1 SFVTR
6 VTAMGYEDQEPDG
19 IYRRG
24 VNQWDNVY
32 SNAYSLMR
40 LDNGGVARVNECRRI
55 GHKAPS
61 SCVSGFYG
69 TRAGYQ
75 FMNAQHLVTTLSGS
89 GVTLEDV
96 SDYVNPEAMTA
107 HRDLPDFKQQV
118 ANHAWQWDS
127 FAPVQAAER
136 ARLPE
141 SYKGLP
147 NGHMASH
154 QLLIDDFCTAAYFGR
169 RPTVHAWLAARYTIP
184 GLVAHQSL
192 LRDGEPLPVPDC
204 GMPE

>member
-1 SFVTR
+1 
-6 VTAMGYEDQEPDG
+6 
-19 IYRRG
+19 
-24 VNQWDNVY
+24 
-32 SNAYSLMR
+32 
-40 LDNGGVARVNECRRI
+40 
-55 GHKAPS
+55 
-61 SCVSGFYG
+61 
-69 TRAGYQ
+69 
-75 FMNAQHLVTTLSGS
+75 
-89 GVTLEDV
+89 
-96 SDYVNPEAMTA
+96 MTA

-154 QLLIDDFCTAAYFGR
+154 QLLIDDFCTAVYFGR

-184 GLVAHQSL
+184 SSRTSRCSGTANRSPCPTAAC
-192 LRDGEPLPVPDC
+192 RSEAGRRA
-204 GMPE
+204 